1 MRTPFKGIL
10 SMDPNQKEFDLSK
23 KVAIV
28 TGAGRGIGY
37 HIALAL
43 AKYGAD
49 LALCSR
55 TMPELEA
62 VAEEVRRIGR
72 RVVVK
77 EMDIQKISE
86 IQETVKEAVDE
97 YGRVDILVNNA
108 GINIPQWAID
118 VTEDAWDRVMA
129 TNLKGLFFCAQA
141 VGKVMIRQ
149 KKGKIINVSS
159 QAGSVGLLQR
169 AAYCSSKGGVNQLTR
184 VLAIE
189 WAKYNINVNAV
200 APTFI
205 ETPFTK
211 PMFEKEGFR
220 EYVLDNIPLGRVGKP
235 QDVIGAVIYLASDA
249 SDLVTGHTL
258 LIDGGWT
265 AQ

>member
-1 MRTPFKGIL
+1 
-10 SMDPNQKEFDLSK
+10 MDPNQKEFDLSK

-43 AKYGAD
+43 ARYGAD
-49 LALCSR
+49 LALYSR

-62 VAEEVRRIGR
+62 VAEEIRSLGR
-72 RVVVK
+72 HVVVK

-86 IQETVKEAVDE
+86 TQEMVREAVDE
-97 YGRVDILVNNA
+97 YGRVDIMVNNA

-118 VTEDAWDRVMA
+118 VTEDDWDRVMA

-141 VGKVMIRQ
+141 VGKVMIQQ

-235 QDVIGAVIYLASDA
+235 KDVIGAVIYLASDA

>member
-1 MRTPFKGIL
+1 MEPIH
-10 SMDPNQKEFDLSK
+10 SEFDLSG

-43 AKYGAD
+43 ARYGSD
-49 LALCSR
+49 MVLCSR
-55 TMPELEA
+55 TASELEA
-62 VAEEVRRIGR
+62 VAEEIKKLKR
-72 RVVVK
+72 RVIVRK
-77 EMDIQKISE
+77 MDIRKASE
-86 IQETVKEAVDE
+86 IQEMADDAVDA
-97 YGRVDILVNNA
+97 YGRIDILVNNA
-108 GINIPQWAID
+108 GINIPQWAVD
-118 VTEDAWDRVMA
+118 VSEDAWDNIMD

-141 VGKVMIRQ
+141 VGKVMLHQ
-149 KKGKIINVSS
+149 KSGKIINVSS

-169 AAYCSSKGGVNQLTR
+169 AAYCSSKGGVDQLTR

-189 WAKYNINVNAV
+189 WAPHNVNVNAI

-205 ETPFTK
+205 ETPFTE
-211 PMFEKEGFR
+211 PMFKKEGFKD
-220 EYVLDNIPLGRVGKP
+220 YVLGNIPLGRVGKP
-235 QDVIGAVIYLASDA
+235 EDVIGAVIYLASGA